1 MCSAD
6 PRRPNSASSPG
17 QAALHP
23 HSSPAGPPAGAD
35 KINTPSLQ
43 PAASSSY
50 GWALRHD
57 QFYESNPWG
66 AGLAKALS
74 SPGLTLSGSG
84 PGAPPHPQHP
94 NFCMDTLAWSS
105 EHLVTV
111 QSQAP
116 GPRQATKEAGWQAG
130 RHLMIM
136 HQAKRP
142 PGPECPALPMSGSF
156 LATVSSMTSGASH
169 ILCVSGLGLLRTPVL
184 TYGPVFLCQAL
195 CVGPWLTITTL
206 GSLTASDPIC
216 GELGWRLPREGER
229 PQGPRDPAHLL
240 HQRQVDGTL
249 EGRHHPGAQ
258 NSWGCTLDAGVH
270 DPAGSMRSIRIPAA
284 GQASGLRRTV
294 GEGRAGSSPGL
305 LSSPWG
311 LSPQLL

>member
-1 MCSAD
+1 MRAHACNI
-6 PRRPNSASSPG
+6 PRAATQGPNPAGSPG

-35 KINTPSLQ
+35 KINTPSPQ

-84 PGAPPHPQHP
+84 PGAASHPQRP
-94 NFCMDTLAWSS
+94 RISAWTRLPGALSTLPHCKAR
-105 EHLVTV
+105 
-111 QSQAP
+111 P
-116 GPRQATKEAGWQAG
+116 QATGGQPKRGCWQAG

-142 PGPECPALPMSGSF
+142 PGPECPALSMSGSF
-156 LATVSSMTSGASH
+156 LAAVSSMTSGASH
-169 ILCVSGLGLLRTPVL
+169 ILCVSGLGLLRTQVL
-184 TYGPVFLCQAL
+184 TYRPVGLCQAL
-195 CVGPWLTITTL
+195 CVGTWLTITAL

-216 GELGWRLPREGER
+216 GELG
-229 PQGPRDPAHLL
+229 
-240 HQRQVDGTL
+240 
-249 EGRHHPGAQ
+249 
-258 NSWGCTLDAGVH
+258 
-270 DPAGSMRSIRIPAA
+270 
-284 GQASGLRRTV
+284 
-294 GEGRAGSSPGL
+294 
-305 LSSPWG
+305 
-311 LSPQLL
+311 